1 MYRTPALAFFIFIQV
16 GLMVLGIKTNPV
28 LMIGL
33 PIIVIFTIWLIY
45 NPGASLL
52 LLALTGIIKGFLINI
67 IPVFEVIDYTLLFA
81 ILIWI
86 GLFRLY
92 FIGKWRIPEWS
103 KSLLGLYS
111 LFCIILF
118 FSGFYTPSPDYGW
131 QKIMR
136 FIVFNSTMFITPF
149 IIINNIGDSK
159 RVLLWFRNILIV
171 FGAIMFGYILYF
183 LAISSGISFLIRV
196 SILGANPI
204 TVASF
209 LAIAAGMMMVL
220 MVRSNMKNWIL
231 YLPILTLL
239 LVGLI
244 MTGSRGP
251 IISLLLGSIF
261 YLVLFEKEHRKRI
274 ILLGT
279 ILVFLLLVIMI
290 ILPENFTTRYLD
302 YTTGDLVIQRGGV
315 KRVSTV
321 AMRMQYWEL
330 CILEW
335 LSSAKSFF
343 IGVGSGGFSSFYILR
358 DYRFYPHNMFFEVL
372 LELGI
377 VGFTVLIMFW
387 YKCYYA
393 IIQYKKNIK
402 ISMVSA
408 MWIIT
413 AIIRF
418 LGAQFS
424 GDISGNRVAWLFVA
438 LALVSICYEHNC
450 DKIENAKIS

>member
-1 MYRTPALAFFIFIQV
+1 MYRFPALFFFLLIQI
-16 GLMVLGIKTNPV
+16 GLMSLGIITNPI
-28 LMIGL
+28 LMIGI
-33 PIIVIFTIWLIY
+33 PIIILITIWLIY
-45 NPGASLL
+45 NPGVSLL
-52 LLALTGIIKGFLINI
+52 LLALTGIVKGFLINI
-67 IPVFEVIDYTLLFA
+67 IPVFEVVDYTILFT

-86 GLFRLY
+86 GLFRIY

-103 KSLLGLYS
+103 KSILGLYS

-136 FIVFNSTMFITPF
+136 FIVFNSTMFVTPF

-204 TVASF
+204 VVASF
-209 LAIAAGMMMVL
+209 LAIAAGMMIVL
-220 MVRSNMKNWIL
+220 LVRSNMKKWFF

-261 YLVLFEKEHRKRI
+261 YLVLFEKEHSKRI
-274 ILLGT
+274 ILSGT
-279 ILVFLLLVIMI
+279 MLVFLLLIIML
-290 ILPENFTTRYLD
+290 ILPDNFTTRYLN
-302 YTTGDLVIQRGGV
+302 YTTGDLVIQREGV
-315 KRVSTV
+315 KRVSTI
-321 AMRMQYWEL
+321 AMRLQYWEL
-330 CILEW
+330 SISEW
-335 LSSAKSFF
+335 LHNIKTVLV
-343 IGVGSGGFSSFYILR
+343 GVGSGGFSSFYILR
-358 DYRFYPHNMFFEVL
+358 DYKFYPHNMFFEVL

-377 VGFTVLIMFW
+377 IGFTVLIMFW
-387 YKCYYA
+387 YK
-393 IIQYKKNIK
+393 IIK
-402 ISMVSA
+402 IIFYLKKIENISIVSA
-408 MWIIT
+408 MWVVA

-424 GDISGNRVAWLFVA
+424 GDISENRVTWMLVA
-438 LALVSICYEHNC
+438 IALITVYNEIKNNEQFS
-450 DKIENAKIS
+450 